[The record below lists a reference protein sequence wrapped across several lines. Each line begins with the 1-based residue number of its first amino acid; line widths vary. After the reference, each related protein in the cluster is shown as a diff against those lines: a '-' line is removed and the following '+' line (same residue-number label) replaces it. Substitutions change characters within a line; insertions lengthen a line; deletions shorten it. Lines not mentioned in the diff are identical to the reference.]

1 MIIEY
6 NPMHCGHLH
15 LMEKTR
21 ARLGAD
27 TAAVGVMSGDYVQR
41 GDFAILRRH
50 ARAEA
55 AVRGG
60 MDLVLELP
68 LPWAVSSAERFADGG
83 VQALAA
89 TGVVTHLA
97 FGSECGDA
105 DALAEVAAC
114 LDSELYHAGL
124 RRFLGEGMSFAACR
138 QAAVGGILG
147 PERAALLEMPNNNLG
162 VEYCKAL
169 LRHAPGVR
177 PLTVPRQGD
186 AHDAEVWAGGNPSS
200 AAIRKLLRAGERE
213 QALALMV
220 PAMRDVYEREEA
232 AGRAPVF
239 LDTCERAVLARLR
252 SMSEADFAALD
263 EGREGLCNRL
273 YAASRTAVSVA
284 EVLEAAKTKRYAYA
298 RLRRMVLWA
307 YLGLTP
313 GEFPKTVPYLR
324 VLAANETGRRLLAQM
339 RGTAAVPVLTKPNH
353 VRRLDKA
360 AQELFALEAR
370 AAGLYALAYPN
381 LAAAGGGGAWKEGP
395 VMV

>member
-1 MIIEY
+1 M
-6 NPMHCGHLH
+6 
-15 LMEKTR
+15 
-21 ARLGAD
+21 
-27 TAAVGVMSGDYVQR
+27 
-41 GDFAILRRH
+41 
-50 ARAEA
+50 
-55 AVRGG
+55 
-60 MDLVLELP
+60 
-68 LPWAVSSAERFADGG
+68 
-83 VQALAA
+83 
-89 TGVVTHLA
+89 
-97 FGSECGDA
+97 
-105 DALAEVAAC
+105 
-114 LDSELYHAGL
+114 
-124 RRFLGEGMSFAACR
+124 
-138 QAAVGGILG
+138 
-147 PERAALLEMPNNNLG
+147 
-162 VEYCKAL
+162 EYCKAL
-169 LRHAPGVR
+169 LRHAPGIR

-186 AHDAEVWAGGNPSS
+186 AHDAEVWAGGNPSA
-200 AAIRKLLRAGERE
+200 AAIRRLLRSGERE
-213 QALALMV
+213 QALALMA
-220 PAMRDVYEREEA
+220 PAMRDVYEKEEA